1 MYACV
6 TVSVC
11 VCKSYDVGLCLVCM
25 CLSKQMGYAM
35 AEGGFRLFGN
45 GSACVRVFGCGVWGA
60 GVIEW
65 EWEGECERC
74 V

>member
-1 MYACV
+1 
-6 TVSVC
+6 
-11 VCKSYDVGLCLVCM
+11 M
-25 CLSKQMGYAM
+25 CLSKQMGYVM

-45 GSACVRVFGCGVWGA
+45 GSACVRVFGCGVWGVGCEVRGT

>member
-1 MYACV
+1 M
-6 TVSVC
+6 
-11 VCKSYDVGLCLVCM
+11 CKSYDVGLCLVCM

-45 GSACVRVFGCGVWGA
+45 GSACVRVFGCGVWGVGCGSDRV
-60 GVIEW
+60 GV
-65 EWEGECERC
+65 GGR